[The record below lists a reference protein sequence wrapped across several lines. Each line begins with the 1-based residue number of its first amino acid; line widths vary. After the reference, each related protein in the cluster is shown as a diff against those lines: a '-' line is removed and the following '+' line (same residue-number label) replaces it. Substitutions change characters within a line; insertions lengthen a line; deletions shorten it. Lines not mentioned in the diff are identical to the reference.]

1 MGHLKNKLLLLVVI
15 LLVSCVSP
23 QSRRPDIS
31 ANESAEEAK
40 KQKEF
45 VIEKYIQDS
54 AKITN
59 IAAKIRLAGTNICES
74 QTSLMLGLKYWNIH
88 DFLPEDENIA
98 RNKYQLG
105 AGLKVLNVAS
115 ESPAEKAGFKVGDE
129 LLAINDLIIAGGKNA
144 KKDFAKQLD
153 EFKKTLKPL
162 TIKVWREGE
171 EKLLSVTPVKACK
184 SDIEL
189 IFDNSVNAYADGTNI
204 YIAKGMMNFVQNEE
218 EIALVI
224 SHELAHN
231 VMNHIDAKKN
241 ECRPWYGD
249 RIIT

>member
-1 MGHLKNKLLLLVVI
+1 MGQLKNKLFLLVVI

-74 QTSLMLGLKYWNIH
+74 HTSLMLGLKYWNIH

-105 AGLKVLNVAS
+105 AGLKVLNVAT
-115 ESPAEKAGFKVGDE
+115 ESPAEKAGFKIGVGDITITHASPGLKHITDDWKRGQE
-129 LLAINDLIIAGGKNA
+129 WFL
-144 KKDFAKQLD
+144 KK
-153 EFKKTLKPL
+153 
-162 TIKVWREGE
+162 W
-171 EKLLSVTPVKACK
+171 K
-184 SDIEL
+184 S
-189 IFDNSVNAYADGTNI
+189 
-204 YIAKGMMNFVQNEE
+204 K
-218 EIALVI
+218 
-224 SHELAHN
+224 
-231 VMNHIDAKKN
+231 
-241 ECRPWYGD
+241 
-249 RIIT
+249 